1 MKSKAV
7 NLRIAD
13 FVYDTRR
20 QDHNISETYLLY
32 VEEICGRSQRSSEAK
47 YVILPEGESIGL

>member
-13 FVYDTRR
+13 FAYDTRR
-20 QDHNISETYLLY
+20 QDHNISETYLSY
-32 VEEICGRSQRSSEAK
+32 VEEICGRCQRSSVAK
-47 YVILPEGESIGL
+47 YVILAKGEGVRL